1 MIYGYARVS
10 TTGQSINGNS
20 LEEQT
25 AALRQ
30 YGCQHIVTE
39 AFSGKTMERP
49 QFTTLFQKLHGMLD
63 LNSCELLRPAFPEVG
78 ILSGHSLSCLGALHD
93 HASFVFRKGQHD
105 GEDQIPGQGVFH
117 QTHV

>member
-10 TTGQSINGNS
+10 TAGQSINGNS

-39 AFSGKTMERP
+39 AFTGKTMERP
-49 QFTTLFQKLHGMLD
+49 KFAQ
-63 LNSCELLRPAFPEVG
+63 LLRRLQKTVM
-78 ILSGHSLSCLGALHD
+78 LLKNRLHR
-93 HASFVFRKGQHD
+93 VN
-105 GEDQIPGQGVFH
+105 
-117 QTHV
+117 